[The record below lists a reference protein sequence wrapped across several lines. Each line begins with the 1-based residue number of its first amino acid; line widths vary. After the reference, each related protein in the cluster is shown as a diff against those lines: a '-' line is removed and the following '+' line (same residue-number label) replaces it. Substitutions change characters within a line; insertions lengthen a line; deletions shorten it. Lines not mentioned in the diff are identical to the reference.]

1 MKSKVVY
8 IISNIDKALSFE
20 WIATQLSSDNFE
32 LHFILLNPKANSNLE
47 LFLKENNVKVSFIKL
62 SGKKSYPFVFAKL
75 LFYLI
80 KIQPQ
85 VVHTHLY
92 DANLLGLT
100 AAYFARIKKRIYT
113 RHHST
118 LHHDFF
124 PKGVK
129 LDSLCNCMATH
140 IVSISGSTYYVLT
153 QLENVPTSKII
164 SIPHG
169 FKLSEFQSVSKE
181 KVSALHLKYNIQ
193 RDKNYPVIGVIAR
206 YTHWKGHCYIIEAF
220 KELLKSYP
228 SALLLLA
235 NAQGDYA
242 TQVKEQLK
250 DLPVQNYIEISFE
263 QDLFALYK
271 LFDVYVHVPINKDI
285 EAFGQTY
292 IEAMASGIPSI
303 FTKSGIGNDV
313 CQDSRN
319 CIVVDYKNSE
329 EIYSGLIKLTEDKSF
344 YSTISIN
351 APKSVINYDLQY
363 FIKNLEDLYLKV

>member
-1 MKSKVVY
+1 MIRKVVY

-20 WIATQLSSDNFE
+20 WIATQLSTDNFE
-32 LHFILLNPKANSNLE
+32 LHFILLNPKANSNFE

-62 SGKKSYPFVFAKL
+62 SGKKSYPFIFAKL

-129 LDSLCNCMATH
+129 LDRLCNCMATH

-153 QLENVPTSKII
+153 QLENVPASKII

-181 KVSALHLKYNIQ
+181 KVSALYLKYNIQ

-220 KELLKSYP
+220 KELLKTYP

-242 TQVKEQLK
+242 TQVKERLK

-292 IEAMASGIPSI
+292 IEAMASGIPSV

-313 CQDSRN
+313 CEDMKNCMVVPYRDSN
-319 CIVVDYKNSE
+319 AVYEAIVTLLDDKELYKQ
-329 EIYSGLIKLTEDKSF
+329 LIEQGKVTALSFDLPSFIRKLE
-344 YSTISIN
+344 
-351 APKSVINYDLQY
+351 SVY
-363 FIKNLEDLYLKV
+363 E